1 MQLVIAEKPSV
12 ARNIAKVLHATNVK
26 DGYLEGKEYL
36 VSWCIGHLIEL
47 ASADQYRYDWKAW
60 KYETLPMI
68 PENWKYQIKE
78 STKGQFRVLKELL
91 HRADITEVICA
102 TDAGREG
109 ELIFRLVYN
118 QAECKLPFKRLWI
131 SSMEEKAILEG
142 FQQLK
147 DGHEYDDLYYSAVAR
162 SEADWLVGI
171 NATRLFTVLYHHR
184 LIVGRVQTPTLA
196 MLVEREK
203 SIENFQKEKYYL
215 VHLLMDGL
223 DAVSNRIKE
232 KSAAVQMMEDMKDE
246 TAQILS
252 VKKEKKKVQPPKL
265 YDLTTLQREANRLLG
280 FTAQQTLDYTQSLYE
295 KKLVTYPR
303 TDSQYLTDD
312 MEENALLVVGAVN
325 SMFPEMSIKGSEP
338 DIKRLLNSKKV
349 SDHHAII
356 PTVEITNM
364 DLKALPGGEKEI
376 LMLIASKL
384 LCASEQEY
392 IYESIKTEISCHGEL
407 FTASGKN
414 VLQYGWKEVEERF
427 FKSYG
432 KNAENPEEEESDFP
446 DIKMGQV
453 FESVVVKFS
462 EHFTAPPKHYT
473 EDTLLSAMEHA
484 GSSEMTEDAERKGL
498 GTPATRAAIIEKL
511 VEKGFIE
518 RKKKQILPTTDGRNL
533 IRILPEMI
541 KSPKLTAEWE
551 NDLTLIAKGQKNAEE
566 FLYGIEKMV
575 TKLVSDN
582 GEPVEEYQKLF
593 SDDRK
598 EIGKCPRCGN
608 KVYVG
613 NRNYY
618 CSGSDCNFT
627 LWKNNR
633 FFESQGKTLDEAT
646 VRKLLSEKQVHF
658 KDLVSEKTKRK
669 YEATLTKT
677 QDTVYLK
684 EITAPEGYVV
694 QASSYGVKLVVGST
708 TKQTV
713 TDKEQKGNLT
723 VYKEGEV
730 FVGAVSDEN
739 GTLFQYEKRRQK
751 GAVYNVYAA
760 EDIVTAGGKTVY
772 KKGAEVAKNLITG
785 ENGSVTVKN
794 LPLGS
799 YNVTEAQAPENFY
812 NAKETKKVTI
822 SYAGQ
827 TAEAAFSETTFTNDR
842 QKAVVQVIKK
852 DKDTENTLSGGH
864 FALFAAQDMKT
875 VDGKVAVKKDALIET
890 AITGT
895 DGKAAFK
902 ADLPVGFSYY
912 VKEVQA
918 PAGYVRNEKD
928 TYSFQFSYTNDEQA
942 KISFSHIFVNDRV
955 SAAISLNML
964 AYIRMIWLY
973 LILCLIL

>member
-47 ASADQYRYDWKAW
+47 ASADQYRDDWKAW

-223 DAVSNRIKE
+223 DAVSSRIKE

-427 FKSYG
+427 FKSYEWTSGSTPHIIKELEVG
-432 KNAENPEEEESDFP
+432 KKYTLTETIPADGYATAESITFVVENTA
-446 DIKMGQV
+446 DIQKVEMQD
-453 FESVVVKFS
+453 
-462 EHFTAPPKHYT
+462 
-473 EDTLLSAMEHA
+473 DTTKILISKVDMTD
-484 GSSEMTEDAERKGL
+484 GSSEVKGAKL
-498 GTPATRAAIIEKL
+498 YILNENQEVMESWTSGDQPHYVEKL
-511 VEKGFIE
+511 SVGTYTLLEETAPKGYIV
-518 RKKKQILPTTDGRNL
+518 
-533 IRILPEMI
+533 
-541 KSPKLTAEWE
+541 A
-551 NDLTLIAKGQKNAEE
+551 
-566 FLYGIEKMV
+566 
-575 TKLVSDN
+575 
-582 GEPVEEYQKLF
+582 
-593 SDDRK
+593 
-598 EIGKCPRCGN
+598 N
-608 KVYVG
+608 KVTFEVKDTG
-613 NRNYY
+613 DVQGAKMEDEQAMGKVILNKTDKDTKKPMKGVEFALCDSKGKVLETLVTDSAGHAESKNYPIAT
-618 CSGSDCNFT
+618 F
-627 LWKNNR
+627 KNGQYKKAITYILK
-633 FFESQGKTLDEAT
+633 ETKTLDGYQLDET
-646 VRKLLSEKQVHF
+646 EHKIQFEYVNDRTPVIEYTL
-658 KDLVSEKTKRK
+658 DLTNKK
-669 YEATLTKT
+669 
-677 QDTVYLK
+677 
-684 EITAPEGYVV
+684 APEKDTPETSEN
-694 QASSYGVKLVVGST
+694 QGVSTPGSHGSDAT
-708 TKQTV
+708 SVSNSPKTGDNT
-713 TDKEQKGNLT
+713 NIAI
-723 VYKEGEV
+723 
-730 FVGAVSDEN
+730 FVLALAVSAGCL
-739 GTLFQYEKRRQK
+739 GT
-751 GAVYNVYAA
+751 V
-760 EDIVTAGGKTVY
+760 
-772 KKGAEVAKNLITG
+772 
-785 ENGSVTVKN
+785 VTVKR
-794 LPLGS
+794 
-799 YNVTEAQAPENFY
+799 
-812 NAKETKKVTI
+812 KRK
-822 SYAGQ
+822 
-827 TAEAAFSETTFTNDR
+827 
-842 QKAVVQVIKK
+842 
-852 DKDTENTLSGGH
+852 
-864 FALFAAQDMKT
+864 
-875 VDGKVAVKKDALIET
+875 
-890 AITGT
+890 
-895 DGKAAFK
+895 
-902 ADLPVGFSYY
+902 
-912 VKEVQA
+912 
-918 PAGYVRNEKD
+918 
-928 TYSFQFSYTNDEQA
+928 
-942 KISFSHIFVNDRV
+942 
-955 SAAISLNML
+955 
-964 AYIRMIWLY
+964 
-973 LILCLIL
+973 

>member
-47 ASADQYRYDWKAW
+47 ASADQYRDDWKAW
-60 KYETLPMI
+60 RYETLPMI

-78 STKGQFRVLKELL
+78 STKGQFRILKELF
-91 HRADITEVICA
+91 HRADVTEIICA

-142 FQQLK
+142 FQQMK
-147 DGHEYDDLYYSAVAR
+147 DGHEYDNLYYSAVAR

-223 DAVSNRIKE
+223 DAVSSRIKE

-312 MEENALLVVGAVN
+312 MEENAFLVIDAVN
-325 SMFPEMSIKGSEP
+325 RVFPEISMKGSEP
-338 DIKRLLNSKKV
+338 EIKRLLNSKKV

-356 PTVEITNM
+356 PTVEIANT

-432 KNAENPEEEESDFP
+432 KNAEKPEEESDFP

-453 FESVVVKFS
+453 FESVVVK
-462 EHFTAPPKHYT
+462 
-473 EDTLLSAMEHA
+473 
-484 GSSEMTEDAERKGL
+484 
-498 GTPATRAAIIEKL
+498 
-511 VEKGFIE
+511 
-518 RKKKQILPTTDGRNL
+518 
-533 IRILPEMI
+533 
-541 KSPKLTAEWE
+541 
-551 NDLTLIAKGQKNAEE
+551 
-566 FLYGIEKMV
+566 
-575 TKLVSDN
+575 
-582 GEPVEEYQKLF
+582 
-593 SDDRK
+593 
-598 EIGKCPRCGN
+598 
-608 KVYVG
+608 
-613 NRNYY
+613 
-618 CSGSDCNFT
+618 
-627 LWKNNR
+627 
-633 FFESQGKTLDEAT
+633 
-646 VRKLLSEKQVHF
+646 
-658 KDLVSEKTKRK
+658 
-669 YEATLTKT
+669 
-677 QDTVYLK
+677 
-684 EITAPEGYVV
+684 
-694 QASSYGVKLVVGST
+694 
-708 TKQTV
+708 
-713 TDKEQKGNLT
+713 
-723 VYKEGEV
+723 
-730 FVGAVSDEN
+730 
-739 GTLFQYEKRRQK
+739 
-751 GAVYNVYAA
+751 
-760 EDIVTAGGKTVY
+760 
-772 KKGAEVAKNLITG
+772 
-785 ENGSVTVKN
+785 
-794 LPLGS
+794 
-799 YNVTEAQAPENFY
+799 
-812 NAKETKKVTI
+812 
-822 SYAGQ
+822 
-827 TAEAAFSETTFTNDR
+827 
-842 QKAVVQVIKK
+842 
-852 DKDTENTLSGGH
+852 
-864 FALFAAQDMKT
+864 
-875 VDGKVAVKKDALIET
+875 
-890 AITGT
+890 
-895 DGKAAFK
+895 
-902 ADLPVGFSYY
+902 
-912 VKEVQA
+912 
-918 PAGYVRNEKD
+918 
-928 TYSFQFSYTNDEQA
+928 
-942 KISFSHIFVNDRV
+942 
-955 SAAISLNML
+955 
-964 AYIRMIWLY
+964 
-973 LILCLIL
+973 